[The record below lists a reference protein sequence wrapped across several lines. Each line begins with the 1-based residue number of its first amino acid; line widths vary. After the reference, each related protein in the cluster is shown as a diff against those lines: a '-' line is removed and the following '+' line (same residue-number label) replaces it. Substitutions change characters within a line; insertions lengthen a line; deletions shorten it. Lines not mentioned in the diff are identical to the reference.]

1 MSIILLTGQV
11 SLHVVKAT
19 ATLEDG
25 GLKAHDLLRDVALR
39 ISLQAKAIVD
49 TTTGVRLLLIL
60 NKQSVVLAFK

>member
-49 TTTGVRLLLIL
+49 TTAGVRL
-60 NKQSVVLAFK
+60 F

>member
-25 GLKAHDLLRDVALR
+25 GLKAHDLLRADRLDVALR

-49 TTTGVRLLLIL
+49 TTAGVRL
-60 NKQSVVLAFK
+60 F